1 MSPAAPAKRAHYD
14 TQTMALPLIYNWRN
28 LFVRKS
34 STLLTFGVVA
44 LIVFVLTWALA
55 FGEGL
60 QDSLKAGGALD
71 KLILIKPGATGES
84 TSFLS
89 LEEYRQL
96 HQLPHLARTASG
108 EPAVSGEVVT
118 QTSLPRRNDPSQL
131 SLVAVRGVETI
142 AFYIHKNVRIVQ
154 GRIFNQGADE
164 IVVGK
169 SIVDRVEGVQIGG
182 TLALGFDGGRPFTVV
197 GIFEAAGGPMESEI
211 WCSLSPIRDVFNRE
225 SMVSSVALRLDD
237 AAQAPALI
245 EQLRNPPYS
254 LQARTEQQ
262 YYQDLADRSS
272 QILGLTLIL
281 VAFMAL
287 GACFAVANTIYAAVD
302 GRTKEI
308 AMLRTIGYTPRMIV
322 SSFII
327 EAVFICGIACLIG
340 AALACFALTFTTKQ
354 EFLSDATWS
363 TFAYEMKVTPR
374 ILILSL
380 GAALLVG
387 FIGAIVPAWKASR
400 MNILS
405 AIRRA

>member
-1 MSPAAPAKRAHYD
+1 
-14 TQTMALPLIYNWRN
+14 MALPLIYNWRN

-60 QDSLKAGGALD
+60 RDSLKAGGALD

-84 TSFLS
+84 TSFIT
-89 LEEYRQL
+89 LEEVRQL
-96 HQLPHLARTASG
+96 NQLPHVARTASG

-118 QTSLPRRNDPSQL
+118 QTSLPRKNDPSQQ
-131 SLVAVRGVETI
+131 SMVAIRGVESI
-142 AFYIHKNVRIVQ
+142 AFDIHRTLRMIE
-154 GRIFNQGADE
+154 GRVFNQSADE
-164 IVVGK
+164 IIVGK
-169 SIVDRVEGVQIGG
+169 SIVDRVNGVQVGG
-182 TLALGFDGGRPFTVV
+182 TIVMGYDGGRAFTVV
-197 GIFEAAGGPMESEI
+197 GIFEAAGGPLESEI
-211 WCSLSPIRDVFNRE
+211 WCSLSPIRDVFNRQ
-225 SMVSSVALRLDD
+225 SMVSSVAVRLETPS
-237 AAQAPALI
+237 AAKALI
-245 EQLRNPPYS
+245 EQLKNPPYV
-254 LQARTEQQ
+254 LQAKTEQQ

-272 QILGLTLIL
+272 QILNLTLIL
-281 VAFMAL
+281 VAFMAF

-308 AMLRTIGYTPRMIV
+308 AMLRTIGYTPGAVI

-327 EAVFICGIACLIG
+327 EAVFICGTACVVG

-363 TFAYEMKVTPR
+363 TFAYDMKVTPG
-374 ILILSL
+374 ILAWSM
-380 GAALLVG
+380 GAALAVG
-387 FIGAIVPAWKASR
+387 FIGAIVPAYKASR

-405 AIRRA
+405 ALRRA